1 MATRWERLAG
11 DTSVFALRMAFAA
24 DPDEGSGV
32 DPETSLSWGYFQVW
46 VEGRNLCAHL
56 EDGERIDSVHWYLL
70 PLIEWFARNWN
81 PLLHEERLPVRN
93 DGDTAWTSLR
103 ATRFPPPAV
112 ENDEEKASEW
122 EAAWQHWWARH
133 AIRTASEGGL
143 FPDIILRRV
152 RDSVEFS
159 WGPAPG
165 EGTPYHFSF
174 LESEKGATRLPP
186 HQVAEPLHEVM
197 TSASEYLLSL
207 NPDARRLKTLC
218 EALQA
223 LKSQAS
229 PGPRLMWLAGLGAD
243 EDTVRTGWQRIRGS
257 LCKVVEAPRRAMLD
271 VPDESPLVIIGSCHA
286 ALMFGSLAPDVS
298 KEDVEQIAR
307 KMVDLYSPDG
317 ESEGTRAICR
327 SAPVEDSGSTSWSQG
342 YELADELHERFD
354 MRFAKG
360 ESVDIEGMVDHLG
373 VTLGLLHLS
382 DDRIRGVSIVGPQ
395 HRAGILFNTRSDA
408 NSYPSGRRFTLAHE
422 LCHLLFDREAGSR
435 LAMASGPWAPRDIE
449 RRANA
454 FAAMLLMPSDLVQ
467 RMVSMVTA
475 QLDTMEG
482 IGQVAKRLRAGFLST
497 LRHLTNLGFIDEAE
511 QEKIENEHVLSAQ
524 KSAWPAT

>member
-1 MATRWERLAG
+1 
-11 DTSVFALRMAFAA
+11 MAFSP
-24 DPDEGSGV
+24 DPDQGYGANREI
-32 DPETSLSWGYFQVW
+32 SLSWGCFQIW
-46 VEGRNLCAHL
+46 VGGRNLCAHV
-56 EDGERIDSVHWYLL
+56 EEGERIDSVHWYLL

-93 DGDTAWTSLR
+93 DGDTAWASLR

-112 ENDEEKASEW
+112 EDDDAKASQWETEW
-122 EAAWQHWWARH
+122 QNWWARH
-133 AIRTASEGGL
+133 AIRSANEGGL
-143 FPDIILRRV
+143 FPDVILRRL
-152 RDSVEFS
+152 RDSVEVS
-159 WGPAPG
+159 WGPARSD
-165 EGTPYHFSF
+165 GTPQHFSF
-174 LESEKGATRLPP
+174 MESERGSSTLLP
-186 HQVAEPLHEVM
+186 HQVADPLHEVL
-197 TSASEYLLSL
+197 SGASEYLLSL
-207 NPDARRLKTLC
+207 TPDADRVRALC
-218 EALQA
+218 KALRA
-223 LKSQAS
+223 LKSAAKS
-229 PGPRLMWLAGLGAD
+229 GRRLMWLAGLGAD
-243 EDTVRTGWQRIRGS
+243 EHAIRSGWHRASRALSSIGEPQRQ
-257 LCKVVEAPRRAMLD
+257 AMLD
-271 VPDESPLVIIGSCHA
+271 VPRESPLVVVGSCHA

-307 KMVDLYSPDG
+307 KMVDLYSLDG

-373 VTLGLLHLS
+373 VTRGLLRLS

-395 HRAGILFNTRSDA
+395 HRAGILFNTRNDA
-408 NSYPSGRRFTLAHE
+408 NAYPSGRRFTLAHE

-467 RMVSMVTA
+467 RTVSMVTT

-482 IGQVAKRLRAGFLST
+482 VGQVAKRLQAGFLAA

-511 QEKIENEHVLSAQ
+511 QERIENEYSASVQ
-524 KSAWPAT
+524 GEV